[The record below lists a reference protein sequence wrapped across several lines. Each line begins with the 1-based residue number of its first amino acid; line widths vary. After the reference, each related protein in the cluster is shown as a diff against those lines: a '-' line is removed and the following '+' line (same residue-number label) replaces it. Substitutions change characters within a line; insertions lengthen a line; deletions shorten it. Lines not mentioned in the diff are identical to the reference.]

1 MNVAQGGCRRV
12 LRHCSGNMPKIHLNL
27 CLCRLSYTTLKQS
40 IARNPHSGHV
50 EMSFLS
56 LRLVLED
63 LRRLVAAGGLT
74 LVALDLPLASEI
86 LNIEDSDTDVR

>member
-1 MNVAQGGCRRV
+1 
-12 LRHCSGNMPKIHLNL
+12 MPKIHLNL
-27 CLCRLSYTTLKQS
+27 CLRRMSYTTLKHS

-63 LRRLVAAGGLT
+63 LRHAVAAGGLT
-74 LVALDLPLASEI
+74 LMALDLPLASES
-86 LNIEDSDTDVR
+86 LNIEDSDIDVR